1 MRHFARRYFNLLIIP
16 YVIFKIAVKTK
27 KEPHGFFFLLFF
39 QVLPHT
45 SLKRFIKPI
54 LKSYARKNEYYFMLI
69 FIKINIEVSAHL
81 SKINIITFGKLLTV
95 SL

>member
-1 MRHFARRYFNLLIIP
+1 MASFFCRFS
-16 YVIFKIAVKTK
+16 
-27 KEPHGFFFLLFF
+27 GFTL
-39 QVLPHT
+39 T

-69 FIKINIEVSAHL
+69 FIKINIDVSVHL
-81 SKINIITFGKLLTV
+81 TKINIITFDKLLTV

>member
-27 KEPHGFFFLLFF
+27 KEPQGFFFAVF

-54 LKSYARKNEYYFMLI
+54 LKSYARKNEYYFMPI
-69 FIKINIEVSAHL
+69 YIKTNIEVRTRL
-81 SKINIITFGKLLTV
+81 TKINIITFGKLLTV

>member
-16 YVIFKIAVKTK
+16 YVMFKIAVKTK
-27 KEPHGFFFLLFF
+27 KEPQGFFFAVFSGF
-39 QVLPHT
+39 NST

>member
-1 MRHFARRYFNLLIIP
+1 M
-16 YVIFKIAVKTK
+16 FKIAVKK
-27 KEPHGFFFLLFF
+27 RSLRASFLLFF

-54 LKSYARKNEYYFMLI
+54 LKSYARKNESYFMLI
-69 FIKINIEVSAHL
+69 FIKINIDVSVQL
-81 SKINIITFGKLLTV
+81 TKINIITFGKLLTV